1 MTDWISNFQGLQDF
15 WQGFVIFLPKLILA
29 LIVFLI
35 GWIFAAGIGRIVQE
49 VLKKLQLDKLTQM
62 KKWGKSFEKA
72 DFDFTPSEFIGGLC
86 KWILLIVVLSI
97 SVELLGLSQFSIFL
111 NKVVMW
117 LPNLLVAILIFVAI
131 AVISSF
137 TEKLVRAS
145 IHGTKVGYEKLAGA
159 IAKWAIWIF
168 GIAAILIQLGI
179 ASNLILVIFQG
190 LIYLLTIA
198 GGLAF
203 GLGGKEVAADI
214 LKDLRDKFHENN

>member
-35 GWIFAAGIGRIVQE
+35 GWIFAAGIGRIIQE
-49 VLKKLQLDKLTQM
+49 ILKKLQLDKLTQM

-72 DFDFTPSEFIGGLC
+72 DFDFAPSEFIGGLC
-86 KWILLIVVLSI
+86 KWILMIVVLSI
-97 SVELLGLSQFSIFL
+97 SVEMLGLNQFSIFL
-111 NKVVMW
+111 NRVVIW

-131 AVISSF
+131 AIISSF

-145 IHGTKVGYEKLAGA
+145 VHGTRVGYEKLAGA
-159 IAKWAIWIF
+159 ITKWAIWIF

-179 ASNLILVIFQG
+179 ASNLIMVIFQG
-190 LIYLLTIA
+190 FIYLLTIA

-214 LKDLRDKFHENN
+214 LKDLRDKFRANN